1 MCFRLYGTGRV
12 SPPCNAQPQSHGAH
26 RAARFSPVR
35 AAEPA
40 QNNHPHPARGPS
52 GIGLPTKLL
61 HIQSTIVLYFTW
73 PRLYF
78 GHPDVASRPSFP
90 SLGTHTLPHP
100 PPSGQ
105 TPNTS
110 VPSCL
115 PLSVQTRPFAAR
127 QDRVEGAHAAREEP
141 ICKGVQCALLAMVG
155 PVAPVR
161 KFDYTVIMKSQ
172 SLATLVAVAAS
183 LQGVVATGWHNAPIF
198 TCPGKTPIDK
208 CEPQQWGGW
217 NWGDLNLGNFDHYGG
232 FDFSGGWSCKSS
244 FGGRKRDALL
254 PRTFGSKCIS
264 GTAHSEKSSCPKI
277 KASSVDKFSITHLQ
291 VSVEFD
297 CELEF
302 HYTLPNKSVCKQKS
316 HCKKTGTTVKNTQ
329 CGGATDVTVVYPK
342 PPKGGKD
349 KCDIGIHSIG
359 FDCPTTTATAST
371 VASTTTEAPVETTP
385 TAPETTEV
393 PETTTD
399 VEETPTLT
407 TLAPETT
414 DVEETPTASTEAPE
428 TTEAPGTTE
437 ETPTASTEAPETTE
451 APGTTDVEE
460 TPTASTEA
468 PETTEAPGTTDV
480 EETPTATETEVTLT
494 TVVTDVTVT
503 SCPVTRTHIT
513 SGVTSIETTLTT
525 STVVLTSTKTFCPK
539 CTGRPTHT
547 KPSGP
552 EETTDVPETTEGA
565 EPTDVPG
572 TTDVVEPTNTD
583 TIAPPQTTDNTSP
596 GGDSGLPCPPVL
608 PGCIK
613 TWLPTECKS
622 NSDIGCFCPKPEFT
636 KNLFDCLA
644 SFGATQEEIN
654 DAAEYFQGLCAPYVP
669 TNPGIVT
676 DCPDKGEQ
684 TKAPHTVPVTTIVVE
699 TTVTVPCEPT
709 GTATESTF
717 TVTTIS
723 TEVTV
728 PQVILTTT
736 NSQVIVVTGPASVE
750 ATQTAPAPVYTTPAG
765 EVPAGFTTSRTGAAA
780 GTGTGGLPQPT
791 QPPFVPGSASKSAV
805 SAGVLG
811 AVMAFVALVV

>member
-1 MCFRLYGTGRV
+1 MCFRLYGTERV

-52 GIGLPTKLL
+52 VIGPPTKLL
-61 HIQSTIVLYFTW
+61 HIQSTIALYFTW

-90 SLGTHTLPHP
+90 SSGTHSLPHP
-100 PPSGQ
+100 SPSGQ

-110 VPSCL
+110 VPSFP

-141 ICKGVQCALLAMVG
+141 TYKGVKCALLAMAG

-161 KFDYTVIMKSQ
+161 KYESFALGDPVGERGLEGPSRLHLQILMLPPFPTHPPPPVRDQTSRQGLFLCTREWATGLDYRGALGRAGLGSTEGVLDYTVIMKSQ

-407 TLAPETT
+407 TLAPE
-414 DVEETPTASTEAPE
+414 
-428 TTEAPGTTE
+428 
-437 ETPTASTEAPETTE
+437 
-451 APGTTDVEE
+451 TTDVEE

-750 ATQTAPAPVYTTPAG
+750 ATQTAPA
-765 EVPAGFTTSRTGAAA
+765 
-780 GTGTGGLPQPT
+780 
-791 QPPFVPGSASKSAV
+791 
-805 SAGVLG
+805 
-811 AVMAFVALVV
+811 